1 MTKDKQSV
9 VPQQL
14 SPPCNDQSVS
24 LTPNTLAQL
33 LAPFAGKQAFYRRLI
48 AIFETNLRQ
57 QLSTIESLISQQD
70 ITALLKLVH
79 TLKGTSGTA
88 GLPTLHHTLRAWEQ
102 FLTQCMQTEAGVELT
117 HYAELGTH
125 ISDVAERELKAI
137 HALLATTTLD
147 TAIDTATQGTDTIT
161 AAQITAELATL
172 KQALLDGNLN
182 AVERCQALQ
191 AKLAKDSPFAADII
205 ALCHSVDELDFDSAL
220 SQLAVLSVKLK

>member
-57 QLSTIESLISQQD
+57 QLSTIESLIAQQD

-137 HALLATTTLD
+137 HALLATATLD
-147 TAIDTATQGTDTIT
+147 TATVIQAPDAIT
-161 AAQITAELATL
+161 AAQITAELAKL

-191 AKLAKDSPFAADII
+191 AKLAKDSPFAPDVI

-220 SQLAVLSVKLK
+220 NQLAALSFKLK